1 MRRTYRENA
10 HSLPQM
16 PHTLPSPATRKRETN
31 KNAHPKRDGK
41 VYTMRNLSFTKSL
54 EGTHDDTTLSCGAW
68 RGAFF
73 ILHAAG
79 REPGMDQRRAAGL
92 QAMGDMVRVQTSGDN
107 TVSIYGNLGVE
118 GVQNTNKQYIEIDP
132 DKPLRIIVTRTG
144 QEVSVYIGNFA
155 SLTFTANEAFASMS
169 NPDDLIF
176 GFGASGNNGS
186 DGAGDKAAGTYTDI
200 GIYNGVLTAEEIAL
214 IANPAVPL
222 DAVPE
227 PAALALLALGFSALA
242 LRRRAA

>member
-1 MRRTYRENA
+1 MMTRRFLVALGAALFSFCSLQAASLAWTSDGLPDYRQWGGA
-10 HSLPQM
+10 
-16 PHTLPSPATRKRETN
+16 
-31 KNAHPKRDGK
+31 GCK
-41 VYTMRNLSFTKSL
+41 VTDAQSFTLVLTWQQSA
-54 EGTHDDTTLSCGAW
+54 DTAAW
-68 RGAFF
+68 DNILGVGKRGLA
-73 ILHAAG
+73 H
-79 REPGMDQRRAAGL
+79 
-92 QAMGDMVRVQTSGDN
+92 GDMVRVQTSGDN

-214 IANPAVPL
+214 IADPAMPL
-222 DAVPE
+222 EAVPE
-227 PAALALLALGFSALA
+227 PAASALLALGLSALA